1 MDHENQD
8 IPQSGQGNGPREVVL
23 RYEAP
28 VTPIVERYIQPT
40 PLPGQPKKH
49 TSPRKKR
56 KGLKI
61 FLFCMLGLLLVSGVV
76 TALWLGGAFDDHRS
90 YHDDDFEQRHDE
102 DYYDNSEHGE
112 TTIKRLP
119 NTDQVKLRYN
129 ESHGEALTI
138 QEIYQKVNPS
148 TVTVLT
154 GNRDGSAM
162 VGTGVIFT
170 EDGYILTNAHVI
182 AGGSECYV
190 VLDTGEDYRACLL
203 GLDEEKDLAVIKIAA
218 SGLPAAEFGDSDALT
233 VGDPVFAI
241 GNPLGVE
248 LRGTLTDGIVSAINR
263 DVYVDGVTMT
273 LIQTNAALNNGNSG
287 GPLISDSGQ
296 VVGINFMKM
305 YARYSTVEGLGFAIP
320 SVQAERVVNDLLAY
334 GALQPEPVLGV
345 SVRQIP
351 TQLTDTLWGLEVW
364 ADAGNAAVTPGG
376 AADRAGIQ
384 TGDYILAVDGQE
396 TLSSGDVLKA
406 RWKHHVGD
414 EITLTIWRDG
424 QILDVTLE
432 LTDALEK

>member
-129 ESHGEALTI
+129 ESHRG
-138 QEIYQKVNPS
+138 QRPS
-148 TVTVLT
+148 
-154 GNRDGSAM
+154 R
-162 VGTGVIFT
+162 
-170 EDGYILTNAHVI
+170 
-182 AGGSECYV
+182 
-190 VLDTGEDYRACLL
+190 
-203 GLDEEKDLAVIKIAA
+203 
-218 SGLPAAEFGDSDALT
+218 
-233 VGDPVFAI
+233 
-241 GNPLGVE
+241 
-248 LRGTLTDGIVSAINR
+248 RGIRRL
-263 DVYVDGVTMT
+263 
-273 LIQTNAALNNGNSG
+273 
-287 GPLISDSGQ
+287 
-296 VVGINFMKM
+296 
-305 YARYSTVEGLGFAIP
+305 
-320 SVQAERVVNDLLAY
+320 
-334 GALQPEPVLGV
+334 
-345 SVRQIP
+345 
-351 TQLTDTLWGLEVW
+351 
-364 ADAGNAAVTPGG
+364 
-376 AADRAGIQ
+376 
-384 TGDYILAVDGQE
+384 
-396 TLSSGDVLKA
+396 
-406 RWKHHVGD
+406 
-414 EITLTIWRDG
+414 
-424 QILDVTLE
+424 
-432 LTDALEK
+432 

>member
-8 IPQSGQGNGPREVVL
+8 IPQSGQGNEPREVVL

-40 PLPGQPKKH
+40 PLPGQPKKDP
-49 TSPRKKR
+49 PRKKR

-61 FLFCMLGLLLVSGVV
+61 FLFCMLGLLIVSGVV

-90 YHDDDFEQRHDE
+90 YHDDDFEQHHDE

-170 EDGYILTNAHVI
+170 EDGFILTNAHVI

-233 VGDPVFAI
+233 VGDPVYAI

-263 DVYVDGVTMT
+263 DVDVDGVTMT

-287 GPLISDSGQ
+287 GPLINRYGQ
-296 VVGINFMKM
+296 VIGINVMKM
-305 YARYSTVEGLGFAIP
+305 GMDRWSTASVEGLGFAIP
-320 SVQAERVVNDLLAY
+320 IASSAYIVNDILRC
-334 GALQPEPVLGV
+334 GEVQGEPVLGI
-345 SVRQIP
+345 SVDRTPAYLPDGQQAARVYTVDLNGP
-351 TQLTDTLWGLEVW
+351 GDKAGLEVDDLIYE
-364 ADAGNAAVTPGG
+364 ADGVRVETSNDLLRVRHRHAAGEEMILKVCRGG
-376 AADRAGIQ
+376 E
-384 TGDYILAVDGQE
+384 Y
-396 TLSSGDVLKA
+396 
-406 RWKHHVGD
+406 
-414 EITLTIWRDG
+414 LTVS
-424 QILDVTLE
+424 VTLE
-432 LTDALEK
+432 AKK

>member
-1 MDHENQD
+1 MDHENQELS
-8 IPQSGQGNGPREVVL
+8 PTVSQSGEPQEVVL

-28 VTPIVERYIQPT
+28 VTPIVERYVQPT
-40 PLPGQPKKH
+40 PLPGQPKKDP
-49 TSPRKKR
+49 PRKKR

-61 FLFCMLGLLLVSGVV
+61 FLFCMLGLLIVSGVV
-76 TALWLGGAFDDHRS
+76 TALWLSGAFDDHRS

-170 EDGYILTNAHVI
+170 EDGFILTNAHVI

-233 VGDPVFAI
+233 VGDPVYATGNGFIAFDKEGVSGYGKQI
-241 GNPLGVE
+241 LINHGFGYKTRYAHLSKILVSAGQKVDQGQKIALSGNTGRSTGPHVHFEIIVNGSQVNPLK
-248 LRGTLTDGIVSAINR
+248 
-263 DVYVDGVTMT
+263 Y
-273 LIQTNAALNNGNSG
+273 
-287 GPLISDSGQ
+287 
-296 VVGINFMKM
+296 
-305 YARYSTVEGLGFAIP
+305 
-320 SVQAERVVNDLLAY
+320 
-334 GALQPEPVLGV
+334 LQ
-345 SVRQIP
+345 
-351 TQLTDTLWGLEVW
+351 
-364 ADAGNAAVTPGG
+364 
-376 AADRAGIQ
+376 
-384 TGDYILAVDGQE
+384 
-396 TLSSGDVLKA
+396 
-406 RWKHHVGD
+406 
-414 EITLTIWRDG
+414 
-424 QILDVTLE
+424 
-432 LTDALEK
+432 

>member
-8 IPQSGQGNGPREVVL
+8 IPQSGQGNEPREVVL

-28 VTPIVERYIQPT
+28 VTPIVERYVQPT

-90 YHDDDFEQRHDE
+90 YHDDDFEQHHDE

-170 EDGYILTNAHVI
+170 EDGFILTNAHVI

-263 DVYVDGVTMT
+263 DVDVDGVTMT

-287 GPLISDSGQ
+287 GPLINRYGQ
-296 VVGINFMKM
+296 VIGINVMKM
-305 YARYSTVEGLGFAIP
+305 GMDRWSTASVEGLGFAIP
-320 SVQAERVVNDLLAY
+320 IASSAYIVNDILRC
-334 GALQPEPVLGV
+334 GEVQGEPVLGI
-345 SVRQIP
+345 SVDRTPAYLPDGQQAARVYTVDLNGP
-351 TQLTDTLWGLEVW
+351 GDKAGLEVDDLIYE
-364 ADAGNAAVTPGG
+364 ADGVRVETSNDLLRVRHRHAAGEEMILKVCRGG
-376 AADRAGIQ
+376 E
-384 TGDYILAVDGQE
+384 Y
-396 TLSSGDVLKA
+396 
-406 RWKHHVGD
+406 
-414 EITLTIWRDG
+414 LTVS
-424 QILDVTLE
+424 VTLE
-432 LTDALEK
+432 AKK

>member
-1 MDHENQD
+1 MDHENQELS
-8 IPQSGQGNGPREVVL
+8 PTVSQSGEPREVVL

-40 PLPGQPKKH
+40 PLPGQPKKDP
-49 TSPRKKR
+49 PRKKR

-61 FLFCMLGLLLVSGVV
+61 FLFCMLGLLIVSGIV

-233 VGDPVFAI
+233 VGDPVYAI

-287 GPLISDSGQ
+287 GPLINRYGQ
-296 VVGINFMKM
+296 VIGINVMKM
-305 YARYSTVEGLGFAIP
+305 GMDRWSTASVEGLGFAIP
-320 SVQAERVVNDLLAY
+320 IASSAYIVNDILRC
-334 GALQPEPVLGV
+334 GEVQGEPVLGI
-345 SVRQIP
+345 SVDRTPAYLPDGQQAARVYTVDLNGP
-351 TQLTDTLWGLEVW
+351 GDKAGLEVDDLIYE
-364 ADAGNAAVTPGG
+364 ADGVRVETSNDLLRVRHRHAAGEEMILKVCRGG
-376 AADRAGIQ
+376 E
-384 TGDYILAVDGQE
+384 Y
-396 TLSSGDVLKA
+396 
-406 RWKHHVGD
+406 
-414 EITLTIWRDG
+414 LTVS
-424 QILDVTLE
+424 VTLE
-432 LTDALEK
+432 AKK

>member
-1 MDHENQD
+1 MKAAAMKTIHVKDAVGSVLCHD
-8 IPQSGQGNGPREVVL
+8 ITRIVPGGDKGPVFRKGHIVREEDIQTLLEVGKEHLYVYEPQEGVL

-28 VTPIVERYIQPT
+28 VTPIVERYVQPT

-233 VGDPVFAI
+233 VGDPVYAI
-241 GNPLGVE
+241 GNPLGLGLAISSGIIGSTAHE
-248 LRGTLTDGIVSAINR
+248 LDRYALPCIVNSADISRGSSGGALMNAHGQVI
-263 DVYVDGVTMT
+263 GVTSGAYT
-273 LIQTNAALNNGNSG
+273 YGNN
-287 GPLISDSGQ
+287 
-296 VVGINFMKM
+296 M
-305 YARYSTVEGLGFAIP
+305 Y
-320 SVQAERVVNDLLAY
+320 LAV
-334 GALQPEPVLGV
+334 PVDPV
-345 SVRQIP
+345 M
-351 TQLTDTLWGLEVW
+351 
-364 ADAGNAAVTPGG
+364 
-376 AADRAGIQ
+376 AADLTVSGW
-384 TGDYILAVDGQE
+384 
-396 TLSSGDVLKA
+396 TLKEVKA
-406 RWKHHVGD
+406 IEAAKD
-414 EITLTIWRDG
+414 KD
-424 QILDVTLE
+424 
-432 LTDALEK
+432 